1 MRAVILTLVC
11 ACGGATQTAR
21 TCPLGTSWNGTVCA
35 AVVDTSCPTGT
46 SYIDGRGCIASVQ
59 PPAPPVTAHVPAVPE
74 QVAGTVPRTVWIK
87 RMAEILP
94 PALCD
99 QATYFR
105 SCFVNI
111 SEPECLGVMADLTRS
126 CLRDQAS
133 SLPDMFDEISGRREG
148 TKIGTCVGTAFDLD
162 MRGKGRFINSTECN
176 DVSRWQ

>member
-1 MRAVILTLVC
+1 MT
-11 ACGGATQTAR
+11 
-21 TCPLGTSWNGTVCA
+21 
-35 AVVDTSCPTGT
+35 
-46 SYIDGRGCIASVQ
+46 
-59 PPAPPVTAHVPAVPE
+59 
-74 QVAGTVPRTVWIK
+74 GTVPRTVWVK

-111 SEPECLGVMADLTRS
+111 GEAECLGVMADLTRS

-133 SLPDMFDEISGRREG
+133 SLPDQFDEIGGRREG

-162 MRGKGRFINSTECN
+162 MRGKGRFINSAECN